1 MVWLWSLWY
10 SACMAFYRRLF
21 IDFDSFYASV
31 EQQDNE
37 EYRGKPVIVVP
48 VVSDYTCAIAASYQA
63 KRLGVKTGTR
73 VKTAKEKIPG
83 LFVCGARPKRY
94 VEIHNQILEVLSK
107 HFQKIQ
113 VLSVDE
119 MACEIEEDDDFD
131 CEMIAA
137 HLKLDLMDAIGE
149 HITCSIGVA
158 RNVFLSKVA
167 ADMNKPNGFTALG
180 DEATEQLKKLDL
192 TDLPGIA
199 ERMESR
205 LNKSRIKT
213 IDDLFSIDE
222 LKLKKAWGSVIGA
235 RWWHMIRGSLQC
247 DYGLSNNE
255 IPQSFGHTHVL
266 PPSKRDDAGSF
277 EVFESLLFKGLE
289 RLNKNR
295 ISAKRVSVYLSWRNT
310 ETKRRG
316 TFKKTSPIALASCD
330 YKYWTVIARKLW
342 LSMPNLDLKAI
353 PLIVGI
359 RFTRT
364 VKNEDIN
371 LQLFDLNFEPDFELK
386 ELYEVPDR
394 ISFGDPG
401 RLFSE
406 NEV

>member
-1 MVWLWSLWY
+1 
-10 SACMAFYRRLF
+10 MAFYRRLF

-37 EYRGKPVIVVP
+37 EYREKPIIVVP

-83 LFVCGARPKRY
+83 LFVCGARPHRY
-94 VEIHNQILEVLSK
+94 VEVHNQILEVLSH
-107 HFQKIQ
+107 HFKKIQ
-113 VLSVDE
+113 VLSIDE
-119 MACEIEEDDDFD
+119 MACEIDEADDFD

-137 HLKLDLMDAIGE
+137 LLKLDFQEKLGE
-149 HITCSIGVA
+149 HISCSIGVA

-167 ADMNKPNGFTALG
+167 ADMEKPNGFTALG
-180 DEATEQLKKLDL
+180 QKAQEQLETLGL

-199 ERMESR
+199 EKMEAR
-205 LNKSRIKT
+205 LNTSRIKT
-213 IDDLFSIDE
+213 VNDLFSVEE

-235 RWWHMIRGSLQC
+235 RWYHMIRGSLQC

-255 IPQSFGHTHVL
+255 IPKSFGHTHVL
-266 PPSKRDDAGSF
+266 PPAKRDDAGSF
-277 EVFESLLFKGLE
+277 EVFEALLYKALE
-289 RLNKNR
+289 RLNKHR
-295 ISAKRVSVYLSWRNT
+295 IGAKRVSIYLSWRNT

-316 TFKKTSPIALASCD
+316 TYKKVSPIAIASSD
-330 YKYWTVIARKLW
+330 YTYWSIIARELW
-342 LSMPNLDLKAI
+342 KQLPELDLKAI

-364 VKNEDIN
+364 VKQEDIN
-371 LQLFDLNFEPDFELK
+371 LQLFDLDFFPKFESK

-401 RLFSE
+401 RLFDD
-406 NEV
+406 V

>member
-1 MVWLWSLWY
+1 
-10 SACMAFYRRLF
+10 MAFFRRLF
-21 IDFDSFYASV
+21 IDFDSFYASI
-31 EQQDNE
+31 EQQDNP
-37 EYRGKPVIVVP
+37 EYLGKPVIVVP

-94 VEIHNQILEVLSK
+94 VEVHNQIIEILSQ
-107 HFQKIQ
+107 HFKKVQI
-113 VLSVDE
+113 LSIDE
-119 MACEIEEDDDFD
+119 MACEIDEEDDFN

-137 HLKLDLMDAIGE
+137 LLKLDFQEKLGE
-149 HITCSIGVA
+149 YITCSIGVA
-158 RNVFLSKVA
+158 KNVFLSKVA
-167 ADMNKPNGFTALG
+167 ADMDKPNGFTALG
-180 DEATEQLKKLDL
+180 QKAQEQLETLGL

-199 ERMESR
+199 EKMEAR

-213 IDDLFSIDE
+213 VEDLFNTEE

-235 RWWHMIRGSLQC
+235 RWFHMIRGSLQC

-255 IPQSFGHTHVL
+255 IPKSFGHTHVL
-266 PPSKRDDAGSF
+266 PPDKRDDAGSF
-277 EVFESLLFKGLE
+277 EVFEALLYKALE
-289 RLNKNR
+289 RLNKHR
-295 ISAKRVSVYLSWRNT
+295 IGAKRVSIYLSWRNT

-316 TFKKTSPIALASCD
+316 TYKKVSPIAIASSD
-330 YKYWTVIARKLW
+330 YTYWSIIARELW
-342 LSMPNLDLKAI
+342 KQLPELDLKDI

-364 VKNEDIN
+364 VKQEDMN
-371 LQLFDLNFEPDFELK
+371 LQLFDLDFFPQYEIK
-386 ELYEVPDR
+386 EMYEVPDR

-401 RLFSE
+401 RLFDDE
-406 NEV
+406 T

>member
-1 MVWLWSLWY
+1 
-10 SACMAFYRRLF
+10 MAFFRRLF

-37 EYRGKPVIVVP
+37 EYRDKPVIVVP

-94 VEIHNQILEVLSK
+94 VEVHNQIVEILSQ
-107 HFQKIQ
+107 HFKKIQ
-113 VLSVDE
+113 VLSIDE
-119 MACEIEEDDDFD
+119 MACEIDEDDDFD

-137 HLKLDLMDAIGE
+137 LLKLDFQEKLGE

-158 RNVFLSKVA
+158 KNVFLSKVA
-167 ADMNKPNGFTALG
+167 ADMDKPNGFTALG
-180 DEATEQLKKLDL
+180 QKAQEQLETLGL

-199 ERMESR
+199 DKMEAR

-213 IDDLFSIDE
+213 VEDLFNTEE
-222 LKLKKAWGSVIGA
+222 LKLKKAWGSIIGA
-235 RWWHMIRGSLQC
+235 RWFHMIRGSLQC
-247 DYGLSNNE
+247 DYGLSDND
-255 IPQSFGHTHVL
+255 IPKSFGHTHVL
-266 PPSKRDDAGSF
+266 PPDKRDDAGSF
-277 EVFESLLFKGLE
+277 EVFEALLFKGLE
-289 RLNKNR
+289 RLNKHR
-295 ISAKRVSVYLSWRNT
+295 IGAKRVSIYLSWRNT

-316 TFKKTSPIALASCD
+316 TFKKSSPIAIASMD
-330 YKYWTVIARKLW
+330 YTYWSMIANELW
-342 LSMPNLDLKAI
+342 KQIPPLDLKAI
-353 PLIVGI
+353 PLLVGI

-364 VKNEDIN
+364 MKQEDIN
-371 LQLFDLNFEPDFELK
+371 LQLFDLDFFPQYETK
-386 ELYEVPDR
+386 EMYEVPDR

-401 RLFSE
+401 RLFDD
-406 NEV
+406 V

>member
-1 MVWLWSLWY
+1 
-10 SACMAFYRRLF
+10 MAFFRRLF

-31 EQQDNE
+31 EQQDNS

-94 VEIHNQILEVLSK
+94 VEVHNQIVEILSQ
-107 HFQKIQ
+107 HFKKIQ
-113 VLSVDE
+113 VLSIDE
-119 MACEIEEDDDFD
+119 MACEIDEEDDFD

-137 HLKLDLMDAIGE
+137 LLKLDFQEQLGE

-158 RNVFLSKVA
+158 QNVFLSKVA
-167 ADMNKPNGFTALG
+167 ADMDKPNGFTALG
-180 DEATEQLKKLDL
+180 QKAQEQLKTLGL

-199 ERMESR
+199 EKMEAR

-213 IDDLFSIDE
+213 VEDLFNTEE
-222 LKLKKAWGSVIGA
+222 LKLKKAWGSIIGA
-235 RWWHMIRGSLQC
+235 RWFHMIRGSLQC
-247 DYGLSNNE
+247 DYGLSDNE
-255 IPQSFGHTHVL
+255 IPKSFGHTHVL
-266 PPSKRDDAGSF
+266 PPAKRDDAGSF
-277 EVFESLLFKGLE
+277 EVFEALLFKGLE
-289 RLNKNR
+289 RLNKHR
-295 ISAKRVSVYLSWRNT
+295 IGAKRVSIYLSWRNT

-316 TFKKTSPIALASCD
+316 TYKKSSPIAIASMD
-330 YKYWTVIARKLW
+330 YTYWSMIANELW
-342 LSMPNLDLKAI
+342 KQIPPLDLKAI
-353 PLIVGI
+353 PLLVGI

-364 VKNEDIN
+364 VKQEDIN
-371 LQLFDLNFEPDFELK
+371 LQLFDLDFFPQYEVK
-386 ELYEVPDR
+386 EMYEVPDR

-401 RLFSE
+401 RLFDDE
-406 NEV
+406 A

>member
-1 MVWLWSLWY
+1 
-10 SACMAFYRRLF
+10 MAFYRRLF

-37 EYRGKPVIVVP
+37 EYREKPIIVVP

-83 LFVCGARPKRY
+83 LFVCGARPHRY
-94 VEIHNQILEVLSK
+94 VEVHNQILEVLSH
-107 HFQKIQ
+107 HFKKIQ
-113 VLSVDE
+113 VLSIDE
-119 MACEIEEDDDFD
+119 MACEIDEEDDFD

-137 HLKLDLMDAIGE
+137 LLKLDFQEKLGE
-149 HITCSIGVA
+149 HISCSIGVA

-167 ADMNKPNGFTALG
+167 ADMEKPNGFTALG
-180 DEATEQLKKLDL
+180 QKAQEQLETLGL

-199 ERMESR
+199 EKMEAR
-205 LNKSRIKT
+205 LNTSRIKT
-213 IDDLFSIDE
+213 VNDLFSVEE

-235 RWWHMIRGSLQC
+235 RWYHMIRGSLQC

-255 IPQSFGHTHVL
+255 IPKSFGHTHVL
-266 PPSKRDDAGSF
+266 PPAKRDDAGSF
-277 EVFESLLFKGLE
+277 EVFEALLYKALE
-289 RLNKNR
+289 RLNKHR
-295 ISAKRVSVYLSWRNT
+295 IGAKRVSIYLSWRNT

-316 TFKKTSPIALASCD
+316 TYKKVSPIAIASSD
-330 YKYWTVIARKLW
+330 YTYWSIIARELW
-342 LSMPNLDLKAI
+342 KQLPELDLKAI

-364 VKNEDIN
+364 VKQEDIN
-371 LQLFDLNFEPDFELK
+371 LQLFELDFFPKFESK

-401 RLFSE
+401 RLFDD
-406 NEV
+406 V

>member
-1 MVWLWSLWY
+1 
-10 SACMAFYRRLF
+10 MAFFRRLF

-31 EQQDNE
+31 EQQDNP

-94 VEIHNQILEVLSK
+94 VEVHNQIVEILSQ
-107 HFQKIQ
+107 HFKKVQ
-113 VLSVDE
+113 VLSIDE
-119 MACEIEEDDDFD
+119 MACEISEDDDFD

-137 HLKLDLMDAIGE
+137 LLKLDIQERLGE

-158 RNVFLSKVA
+158 QNVFLSKVA
-167 ADMNKPNGFTALG
+167 ADMDKPNGFTALG
-180 DEATEQLKKLDL
+180 QKAQEQLKTLGL

-199 ERMESR
+199 EKMEAR

-213 IDDLFSIDE
+213 VEDLFNTEE
-222 LKLKKAWGSVIGA
+222 LKLKKAWGSIIGA
-235 RWWHMIRGSLQC
+235 RWYHMIRGSLQC
-247 DYGLSNNE
+247 DYGLSDNE
-255 IPQSFGHTHVL
+255 IPKSFGHTHVL
-266 PPSKRDDAGSF
+266 PPDKRDDAGSF
-277 EVFESLLFKGLE
+277 EVFEALLFKGLE
-289 RLNKNR
+289 RLNKHR
-295 ISAKRVSVYLSWRNT
+295 IGAKRVSIYLSWRNT

-316 TFKKTSPIALASCD
+316 TYKKVSPIAIASMD
-330 YKYWTVIARKLW
+330 YTYWSMIANELW
-342 LSMPNLDLKAI
+342 KQLPPLDLKAI
-353 PLIVGI
+353 PLLVGI

-364 VKNEDIN
+364 MKQEDIN
-371 LQLFDLNFEPDFELK
+371 LQLFDLDFFPQYEVK
-386 ELYEVPDR
+386 EMYEVPDR

-401 RLFSE
+401 RLFDDE
-406 NEV
+406 T

>member
-1 MVWLWSLWY
+1 
-10 SACMAFYRRLF
+10 MAFFRRLF

-31 EQQDNE
+31 EQQDNP

-94 VEIHNQILEVLSK
+94 VEVHNLIVEILSQ
-107 HFQKIQ
+107 HFKKIQ
-113 VLSVDE
+113 VLSIDE
-119 MACEIEEDDDFD
+119 MACEIDEDDDFD

-137 HLKLDLMDAIGE
+137 LLKLDIQEKLGE

-158 RNVFLSKVA
+158 QNVFLSKVA
-167 ADMNKPNGFTALG
+167 ADMDKPNGFTALG
-180 DEATEQLKKLDL
+180 QKAQEQLKTLGL

-199 ERMESR
+199 EKMEAR

-213 IDDLFSIDE
+213 VEDLFNTEE
-222 LKLKKAWGSVIGA
+222 LKLKKAWGSIIGA
-235 RWWHMIRGSLQC
+235 RWYHMIRGSLQC
-247 DYGLSNNE
+247 DYGLSDNE
-255 IPQSFGHTHVL
+255 IPKSFGHTHVL
-266 PPSKRDDAGSF
+266 PPDKRDDAGSF
-277 EVFESLLFKGLE
+277 EVFEALLFKGLE
-289 RLNKNR
+289 RLNKHR
-295 ISAKRVSVYLSWRNT
+295 IGAKRVSIYLSWRNT

-316 TFKKTSPIALASCD
+316 TYKKSSPIAIASMD
-330 YKYWTVIARKLW
+330 YTYWSMIANELW
-342 LSMPNLDLKAI
+342 KQLPPLDLRAI
-353 PLIVGI
+353 PLLVGI

-364 VKNEDIN
+364 MKQEDIN
-371 LQLFDLNFEPDFELK
+371 LQLFDLDFFPQYEVK
-386 ELYEVPDR
+386 EMYEVPDR

-401 RLFSE
+401 RLFDDE
-406 NEV
+406 A

>member
-1 MVWLWSLWY
+1 
-10 SACMAFYRRLF
+10 MAFYRRLF

-83 LFVCGARPKRY
+83 LFVCGARPHRY
-94 VEIHNQILEVLSK
+94 VEVHNKIVEILYR
-107 HFQKIQ
+107 HFEKVQ
-113 VLSVDE
+113 VLSIDE
-119 MACEIEEDDDFD
+119 MACEIDEDDEFE

-137 HLKLDLMDAIGE
+137 LLKLDLMDELGE
-149 HITCSIGVA
+149 HMTCSIGVA

-167 ADMNKPNGFTALG
+167 ADMEKPNGFTALG
-180 DEATEQLKKLDL
+180 QKAQEQLETLGL

-199 ERMESR
+199 EKMEAR

-213 IDDLFSIDE
+213 VEDLFNTEE
-222 LKLKKAWGSVIGA
+222 LKLKKAWGSIIGA
-235 RWWHMIRGSLQC
+235 RWFHMIRGSLQC
-247 DYGLSNNE
+247 DYGLSGND
-255 IPQSFGHTHVL
+255 IPKSFGHTHVL
-266 PPSKRDDAGSF
+266 PPNKRDDSGAY
-277 EVFESLLFKGLE
+277 EVFEALLYKGLE

-295 ISAKRVSVYLSWRNT
+295 IGAKRISVYLSWRNT

-316 TFKKTSPIALASCD
+316 TYKKVSPIAIASMD
-330 YKYWTVIARKLW
+330 YTYWSIVARELW
-342 LSMPNLDLKAI
+342 KQLPELDLKAI

-364 VKNEDIN
+364 VKQENMN
-371 LQLFDLNFEPDFELK
+371 LQLFDLDFFPKFESK

-401 RLFSE
+401 RLFDDE
-406 NEV
+406 T

>member
-1 MVWLWSLWY
+1 
-10 SACMAFYRRLF
+10 MAFYRRLF

-37 EYRGKPVIVVP
+37 EYREKPIIVVP

-83 LFVCGARPKRY
+83 LFVCGARPHRY
-94 VEIHNQILEVLSK
+94 VEVHNQILEVLSH
-107 HFQKIQ
+107 HFKKIQ
-113 VLSVDE
+113 VLSIDE
-119 MACEIEEDDDFD
+119 MACEIDEEDDFD

-137 HLKLDLMDAIGE
+137 LLKLDFQEKLGE
-149 HITCSIGVA
+149 HISCSIGVA

-167 ADMNKPNGFTALG
+167 ADMEKPNGFTALG
-180 DEATEQLKKLDL
+180 QKAQEQLETLGL

-199 ERMESR
+199 EKMEAR
-205 LNKSRIKT
+205 LNTSRIKT
-213 IDDLFSIDE
+213 VNDLFSVEE

-235 RWWHMIRGSLQC
+235 RWYHMIRGSLQC

-255 IPQSFGHTHVL
+255 IPKSFGHTHVL
-266 PPSKRDDAGSF
+266 PPAKRDDAGSF
-277 EVFESLLFKGLE
+277 EVFEALLYKALE
-289 RLNKNR
+289 RLNKHR
-295 ISAKRVSVYLSWRNT
+295 IGAKRVSIYLSWRNT

-316 TFKKTSPIALASCD
+316 TYKKVSPIAIASSD
-330 YKYWTVIARKLW
+330 YTYWSIIARELW
-342 LSMPNLDLKAI
+342 KQLPELDLKSI

-364 VKNEDIN
+364 VKQEDIN
-371 LQLFDLNFEPDFELK
+371 LQLFDLDFFPKFESK

-401 RLFSE
+401 RLFDDKT
-406 NEV
+406 

>member
-1 MVWLWSLWY
+1 
-10 SACMAFYRRLF
+10 MAFFRRLF

-31 EQQDNE
+31 EQQDNL

-94 VEIHNQILEVLSK
+94 VEVHNQIVEILSQ
-107 HFQKIQ
+107 HFKKIQ
-113 VLSVDE
+113 VLSIDE
-119 MACEIEEDDDFD
+119 MACEIDEDDDFD

-137 HLKLDLMDAIGE
+137 LLKLDFQEKLGE

-158 RNVFLSKVA
+158 KNVFLSKVA
-167 ADMNKPNGFTALG
+167 ADMDKPNGFTALG
-180 DEATEQLKKLDL
+180 QKAQEQLETLGL

-199 ERMESR
+199 EKMEAR
-205 LNKSRIKT
+205 LNKSRIRT
-213 IDDLFSIDE
+213 VEDLFNTEE

-235 RWWHMIRGSLQC
+235 RWFHMIRGSLQC
-247 DYGLSNNE
+247 DYGLSDNE
-255 IPQSFGHTHVL
+255 IPKSFGHTHVL
-266 PPSKRDDAGSF
+266 PPNKRDDAGSF
-277 EVFESLLFKGLE
+277 EVFEALLFKGLE
-289 RLNKNR
+289 RLNKHR
-295 ISAKRVSVYLSWRNT
+295 IGAKRVSIYLSWRNT

-316 TFKKTSPIALASCD
+316 TFKKVSPIAIASMD
-330 YKYWTVIARKLW
+330 YTYWSLIANQLW
-342 LSMPNLDLKAI
+342 SQLPPLDLKAI
-353 PLIVGI
+353 PLLVGI

-364 VKNEDIN
+364 MKQEDIN
-371 LQLFDLNFEPDFELK
+371 LQLFDLDFFPQYEVK
-386 ELYEVPDR
+386 EMYEVPDR

-401 RLFSE
+401 RLFDDE
-406 NEV
+406 T

>member
-1 MVWLWSLWY
+1 
-10 SACMAFYRRLF
+10 MAFYRRLF

-37 EYRGKPVIVVP
+37 EYREKPIIVVP

-83 LFVCGARPKRY
+83 LFVCGARPHRY
-94 VEIHNQILEVLSK
+94 VEVHNQILEVLSH
-107 HFQKIQ
+107 HFKKIQ
-113 VLSVDE
+113 VLSIDE
-119 MACEIEEDDDFD
+119 MACEIDEEDDFD

-137 HLKLDLMDAIGE
+137 LLKLDFQEKLGE
-149 HITCSIGVA
+149 HISCSIGVA

-167 ADMNKPNGFTALG
+167 ADMEKPNGFTALG
-180 DEATEQLKKLDL
+180 QKAQEQLETLGL

-199 ERMESR
+199 EKMEAR
-205 LNKSRIKT
+205 LNTSRIKT
-213 IDDLFSIDE
+213 VNDLFSVEE

-235 RWWHMIRGSLQC
+235 RWYHMIRGSLQC

-255 IPQSFGHTHVL
+255 IPKSFGHTHVL
-266 PPSKRDDAGSF
+266 PPAKRDDAGSF
-277 EVFESLLFKGLE
+277 EVFEALLYKALE
-289 RLNKNR
+289 RLNKHR
-295 ISAKRVSVYLSWRNT
+295 IGAKRVSIYLSWRNT

-316 TFKKTSPIALASCD
+316 TYKKVSPIAIASSD
-330 YKYWTVIARKLW
+330 YTYWSIIARELW
-342 LSMPNLDLKAI
+342 KQLPELDLKAI

-364 VKNEDIN
+364 VKQEDIN
-371 LQLFDLNFEPDFELK
+371 LQLFDLDFFPKFESK

-401 RLFSE
+401 RLFDD
-406 NEV
+406 V